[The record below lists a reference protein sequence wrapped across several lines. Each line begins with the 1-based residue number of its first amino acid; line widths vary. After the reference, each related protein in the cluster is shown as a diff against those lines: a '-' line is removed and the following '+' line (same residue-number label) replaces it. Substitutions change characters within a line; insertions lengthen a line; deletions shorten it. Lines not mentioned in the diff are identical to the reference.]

1 MRSERQITDWLRS
14 KAIVP
19 PGSRVVLGIGD
30 DCAIYRPKGSAED
43 LLFTTDLFLEDI
55 HFRRTTHTAA
65 DVGRVAMCR
74 SLSDIAAMGGE
85 PRFALVSLCIPAWA
99 SVDGSG
105 VDGSGVDGSGVDG
118 SGVDGSNDNWV
129 RKFFTSLTATAGK
142 AGAVLAGGDLS
153 HGPTLACDVMVCG
166 AVPKGKALRRDGA
179 RPGHILYVTG
189 RLGGSALGLETGKGR
204 AWRRHTHP
212 EPRLEVGRYLRE
224 TLKASSCMDLSDGI
238 SLDLKRLCLASGVSA
253 EITDPPLFPGAT
265 LHHGLHG
272 GEEYELLFTAPPR
285 TTVPATI
292 AGVPISQLGVIVP
305 GQAAMLTHCGR
316 PLPSLAYDHFAS
328 AETPMK

>member
-99 SVDGSG
+99 D
-105 VDGSGVDGSGVDG
+105 DI
-118 SGVDGSNDNWV
+118 WV

>member
-99 SVDGSG
+99 
-105 VDGSGVDGSGVDG
+105 
-118 SGVDGSNDNWV
+118 NDIWV
-129 RKFFTSLTATAGK
+129 RKFFTSLTATATK

>member
-30 DCAIYRPKGSAED
+30 DCAIYRPKGSPED

-99 SVDGSG
+99 
-105 VDGSGVDGSGVDG
+105 
-118 SGVDGSNDNWV
+118 NDIWV
-129 RKFFTSLTATAGK
+129 RKFFTSLTATATK

-305 GQAAMLTHCGR
+305 GEAATLTHCGR

>member
-1 MRSERQITDWLRS
+1 
-14 KAIVP
+14 
-19 PGSRVVLGIGD
+19 
-30 DCAIYRPKGSAED
+30 
-43 LLFTTDLFLEDI
+43 
-55 HFRRTTHTAA
+55 
-65 DVGRVAMCR
+65 
-74 SLSDIAAMGGE
+74 
-85 PRFALVSLCIPAWA
+85 
-99 SVDGSG
+99 
-105 VDGSGVDGSGVDG
+105 
-118 SGVDGSNDNWV
+118 
-129 RKFFTSLTATAGK
+129 
-142 AGAVLAGGDLS
+142 
-153 HGPTLACDVMVCG
+153 MVCG

>member
-99 SVDGSG
+99 
-105 VDGSGVDGSGVDG
+105 
-118 SGVDGSNDNWV
+118 DNIWV
-129 RKFFTSLTATAGK
+129 RKFFTSLTATATK

>member
-1 MRSERQITDWLRS
+1 MRSERQITDWLRA

-85 PRFALVSLCIPAWA
+85 PRFALVSLCIPVWA
-99 SVDGSG
+99 D
-105 VDGSGVDGSGVDG
+105 DI
-118 SGVDGSNDNWV
+118 WV
-129 RKFFTSLTATAGK
+129 RKFFTSLTATATK
-142 AGAVLAGGDLS
+142 ARTVLAGGDLS
-153 HGPTLACDVMVCG
+153 RGPTLSCDVMVCG

-189 RLGGSALGLETGKGR
+189 KLGGSALGLETGKGR
-204 AWRRHTHP
+204 PWRRHTHP

-224 TLKASSCMDLSDGI
+224 TLKATSCMDLSDGI

-265 LHHGLHG
+265 LHQALHG

-305 GQAAMLTHCGR
+305 GEAAMLTHCGK

>member
-1 MRSERQITDWLRS
+1 MRSERQITDWLRT

-19 PGSRVVLGIGD
+19 PGSQVVLGIGD
-30 DCAIYRPKGSAED
+30 DCAIYRPKGSPED

-85 PRFALVSLCIPAWA
+85 PRFALVSLCVPTWA
-99 SVDGSG
+99 D
-105 VDGSGVDGSGVDG
+105 
-118 SGVDGSNDNWV
+118 DNWV
-129 RKFFTSLTATAGK
+129 RKFFTSLTATASK

-153 HGPTLACDVMVCG
+153 HGPTLSCDVMVCG

-189 RLGGSALGLETGKGR
+189 QLGGSALGLETGKGR
-204 AWRRHTHP
+204 PWHRHTHP

-238 SLDLKRLCLASGVSA
+238 SLDLQRLCLASGVAA
-253 EITDPPLFPGAT
+253 EITEPPLFPGAT
-265 LHHGLHG
+265 LHHALHG
-272 GEEYELLFTAPPR
+272 GEDYELLFTCTPR
-285 TTVPATI
+285 TKVPPAIGGITV
-292 AGVPISQLGVIVP
+292 SKLGVIIP
-305 GQAAMLTHCGR
+305 GEAGTLTYRGE